1 MQASAPAQKR
11 TAGALVVCALGAA
24 ALYLGV
30 LGMAAV
36 SFGWT
41 FDIGAYL
48 CVLAG
53 VLAVGVSVWFVRAN
67 GWRQLVPATVLL
79 AAVLWC
85 ALLWKYV
92 QPSAATLY
100 NQALRFYEVA
110 DCRIYLPIGGGEA
123 AAWYALLPLCVMLG
137 TAGGMLA
144 ALIPAAGGAVAMLC
158 AILLAAG
165 RLTWSAW
172 VLAVLAAGVFLTQC
186 RSLPQKSEAAQ
197 AAGVHAVQT
206 LLLSAVLLSVAVP
219 TGLWQQWD
227 VSGAQES
234 VHRAVHHA
242 RYERTAQTMPEGCF
256 DGAAALTFDDT
267 PMLEVIMT
275 DPQQMYLRSY
285 VGQNYSES
293 GWKAADGEALLDQ
306 TARFYWL
313 HKSGFYPESQLHML
327 AEQLKLETTD
337 TQVSVRM
344 LGACRENIAAPYGLR
359 ADGAPLDAAQLRDT
373 LMRGS
378 GLTGAARSEYTADG
392 LLDARCYEL
401 LDLLDQNLDKD
412 AMQDYLALESEYR
425 AYVYETYL
433 TMPEQ
438 THQTIST
445 FLGQA
450 PETITSFEAKAC
462 IRACLADAAEYAQ
475 APGQTPEGED
485 FVSFFL
491 KQSGAGNAVHY
502 ASAAVMMMRYYG
514 IPARYVEGY
523 LITPAAA
530 ESVSAGQTLT
540 LRSSDAHAWCE
551 YYEDGVGW
559 IPFETTPPYLGVM
572 AESDWRWFTQ
582 SDDYDLESAQTQ
594 NGSGGVRSQT
604 RRPDAV
610 TQQTQTEREREQ
622 LELEASSSQHH
633 AARRAKSLWWLLWL
647 TLALLLLLLVLIVF
661 RRREIL
667 KKRRAQFES
676 DDCANAVAAMF
687 AHAMKMMWASGMAR
701 RNVPVTALTQDAAQ
715 WGCGGNFDVLAAL
728 NEEALFSGHA
738 MTPEQRG
745 VLAEF
750 SQQTLECFQTKLKP
764 WQKLYQKWIR
774 CMY

>member
-1 MQASAPAQKR
+1 
-11 TAGALVVCALGAA
+11 
-24 ALYLGV
+24 
-30 LGMAAV
+30 
-36 SFGWT
+36 
-41 FDIGAYL
+41 
-48 CVLAG
+48 
-53 VLAVGVSVWFVRAN
+53 
-67 GWRQLVPATVLL
+67 
-79 AAVLWC
+79 
-85 ALLWKYV
+85 
-92 QPSAATLY
+92 
-100 NQALRFYEVA
+100 
-110 DCRIYLPIGGGEA
+110 
-123 AAWYALLPLCVMLG
+123 
-137 TAGGMLA
+137 
-144 ALIPAAGGAVAMLC
+144 
-158 AILLAAG
+158 
-165 RLTWSAW
+165 
-172 VLAVLAAGVFLTQC
+172 
-186 RSLPQKSEAAQ
+186 
-197 AAGVHAVQT
+197 
-206 LLLSAVLLSVAVP
+206 
-219 TGLWQQWD
+219 
-227 VSGAQES
+227 
-234 VHRAVHHA
+234 
-242 RYERTAQTMPEGCF
+242 
-256 DGAAALTFDDT
+256 
-267 PMLEVIMT
+267 
-275 DPQQMYLRSY
+275 
-285 VGQNYSES
+285 
-293 GWKAADGEALLDQ
+293 
-306 TARFYWL
+306 
-313 HKSGFYPESQLHML
+313 ML
-327 AEQLKLETTD
+327 AEQLNMETTD
-337 TQVSVRM
+337 TQVSIRM

-373 LMRGS
+373 LMRSS

-392 LLDARCYEL
+392 LLDAHCYEL

-412 AMQDYLALESEYR
+412 AMRDYLALESEYR

-438 THQTIST
+438 THQAISA

-450 PETITSFEAKAC
+450 PETITSFEAKAR

-572 AESDWRWFTQ
+572 AESNWRWFTQ

-594 NGSGGVRSQT
+594 NGSGGVHSQT

-610 TQQTQTEREREQ
+610 MQQTQTEREREQ
-622 LELEASSSQHH
+622 LELE
-633 AARRAKSLWWLLWL
+633 
-647 TLALLLLLLVLIVF
+647 
-661 RRREIL
+661 
-667 KKRRAQFES
+667 
-676 DDCANAVAAMF
+676 AAMF

-745 VLAEF
+745 ALAEF